1 VDYVKFAGVVTLYR
15 PNEDVFDNIGSYL
28 EELDILYVLDN
39 SENPLQEVQKQML
52 VDKRIKYIAFHDNKG
67 ISYAM
72 NYALKHMKD
81 YDFLLTMDQDS
92 KFFPGMMKKYKELV
106 IKTETNNP
114 GKIGVYSVNA
124 GVDLTKMKAR
134 QTGQYF
140 YRVVDSAITS
150 GSIISIN
157 ASMAIGGF
165 DEKLFID
172 QVDIEFC
179 YRMKKAGYQIV
190 EFPMVMMYH
199 TIGNISC
206 HQIFSFKFNTYIHN
220 AIRKYYIVRNQIYLS
235 KRYPKFKWKCIWG
248 ITKQIIKVTIYEE
261 DKVNKI
267 KYIFKGIK
275 DGILNRMGKMS

>member
-1 VDYVKFAGVVTLYR
+1 MKFAGVVTLYR

-39 SENPLQEVQKQML
+39 SENPLQEVREQML

-72 NYALKHMKD
+72 NYVLKHMKD

-134 QTGQYF
+134 QTGQDF
-140 YRVVDSAITS
+140 YRVVDVAITS

-157 ASMAIGGF
+157 ASTSIGGF

-179 YRMKKAGYQIV
+179 YRMKKAGYQVV
-190 EFPMVMMYH
+190 EFPTILMHH
-199 TIGNISC
+199 TIGNISY
-206 HQIFSFKFNTYIHN
+206 HHILSFRFSTYNHN
-220 AIRKYYIVRNQIYLS
+220 AIRKYYIVRNQIYVL
-235 KRYPKFKWKCIWG
+235 KKYPEVRYIYIWS
-248 ITKQIIKVTIYEE
+248 IIKQIMKVIVYE
-261 DKVNKI
+261 DNKLKKL
-267 KYIFKGIK
+267 KYIFKGGK
-275 DGILNRMGKMS
+275 DGIFNHMGKIS